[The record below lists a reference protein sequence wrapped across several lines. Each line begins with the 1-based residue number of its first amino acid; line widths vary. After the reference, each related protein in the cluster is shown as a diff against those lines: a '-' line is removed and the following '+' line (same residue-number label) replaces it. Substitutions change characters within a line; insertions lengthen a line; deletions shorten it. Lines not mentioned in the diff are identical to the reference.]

1 MSQRYGRGLH
11 DVDSVCIADFAVL
24 VEEAWN
30 KAKQHLVVFATSFTA
45 LLAPVTRFTQVSAV
59 IYPLSK
65 ITRIAISTEIRS
77 KNSKL
82 KNLEQIT
89 KRFSSITMC
98 LEPGKFRDLER
109 PLNLITF
116 N

>member
-1 MSQRYGRGLH
+1 MAS
-11 DVDSVCIADFAVL
+11 
-24 VEEAWN
+24 
-30 KAKQHLVVFATSFTA
+30 
-45 LLAPVTRFTQVSAV
+45 LAPVTSVTQVSAA

-65 ITRIAISTEIRS
+65 ITHIAISTEISS

-89 KRFSSITMC
+89 KRFSRITMY
-98 LEPGKFRDLER
+98 LEPWKFRDLER